1 MFPIYAQQIK
11 DWTDPTKVHNGQGVD
26 GCLVDGIPTLKCF
39 EVLFNNILV
48 MASALIIFV
57 LFCMFIVGAFNWM
70 TAFGSAEKIKK
81 AQGTITYAI
90 IGLVIF
96 VSAYLIL
103 NFIDMILLGGNGDIF
118 KLNIGG

>member
-1 MFPIYAQQIK
+1 MFPVQAQQIK
-11 DWTDPTKVHNGQGVD
+11 DWGDPKQQGVS
-26 GCLVDGIPTLKCF
+26 GCLVDGVPTLKCF

-48 MASALIIFV
+48 MVSALIVLV
-57 LFCMFIVGAFNWM
+57 LFCMFLVGAFNWM
-70 TAFGSAEKIKK
+70 TAFGNPEKIKK
-81 AQGTITYAI
+81 AQGTLTYAI

-103 NFIDMILLGGNGDIF
+103 NFIDIVLLGGRGDIF